1 MRQPFYKVRL
11 QGFITAVKVW
21 ELYEIEGRGI
31 MEIERKW
38 IVEKLPDNLNSYP
51 SSLVYQGYISK
62 DPVIR
67 IRKRDNDF
75 YLTVKGKGHLC
86 REEFELCIEEKSFE
100 ELLNKCEGI
109 VLKKNRYV
117 IPIDLSGNILKPGMN
132 GKYSIELDVFQD
144 DYEGLVYA
152 EIEFDTEDEAIQF
165 IPPEWFGED
174 VTLLKGYSNA
184 ELSEGNE
191 TLMNKFSLGI

>member
-1 MRQPFYKVRL
+1 MRS
-11 QGFITAVKVW
+11 
-21 ELYEIEGRGI
+21 EGRGI

-38 IVEKLPDNLNSYP
+38 LVKKLPDNLNSYP
-51 SSLVYQGYISK
+51 SSLIYQGYISK

-86 REEFELCIEEKSFE
+86 REEFELCIDEKSFE
-100 ELLNKCEGI
+100 KLLNKCEGI
-109 VLKKNRYV
+109 VLKKKRYV
-117 IPIDLSGNILKPGMN
+117 IPIDRSGNVLKPGMT
-132 GKYSIELDVFQD
+132 GKYSIELDVFEG

-174 VTLLKGYSNA
+174 VTLLKGYNNA

-191 TLMNKFSLGI
+191 ALMNKNGFGI

>member
-1 MRQPFYKVRL
+1 MRSEV
-11 QGFITAVKVW
+11 
-21 ELYEIEGRGI
+21 RGI

-38 IVEKLPDNLNSYP
+38 LVGKLPDNLNSYP
-51 SSLVYQGYISK
+51 SSLIYQGYISK

-86 REEFELCIEEKSFE
+86 REEFELCIEEKSFGN
-100 ELLNKCEGI
+100 LLNKCEGI
-109 VLKKNRYV
+109 VLKKSRYV
-117 IPIDLSGNILKPGMN
+117 IPIDRSGNILKPGMS
-132 GKYSIELDVFQD
+132 GKYSIELDVFQGE
-144 DYEGLVYA
+144 YEGLVYA
-152 EIEFDTEDEAIQF
+152 EIEFDTENEAIQF
-165 IPPEWFGED
+165 IAPEWFGED
-174 VTLLKGYSNA
+174 VTLLRGYSNA